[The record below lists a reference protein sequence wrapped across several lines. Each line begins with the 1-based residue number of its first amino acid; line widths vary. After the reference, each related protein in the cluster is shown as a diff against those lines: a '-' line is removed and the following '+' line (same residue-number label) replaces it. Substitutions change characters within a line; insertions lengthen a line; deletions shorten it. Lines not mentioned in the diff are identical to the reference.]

1 MLFKFSYYVIILIIR
16 LTIINYTKLYDVYID
31 EGQCDGG
38 ISGKKKFKKMI
49 NLTVCVK
56 MFMLK
61 ACHCLL
67 MLISSCLKW
76 LKVNNQGPL
85 TK

>member
-1 MLFKFSYYVIILIIR
+1 MIILIIR

-31 EGQCDGG
+31 EGQCNGG
-38 ISGKKKFKKMI
+38 ILGKKKFKKMI

-61 ACHCLL
+61 ACHIVYLC
-67 MLISSCLKW
+67 
-76 LKVNNQGPL
+76 
-85 TK
+85 